1 MQQESGNAGTTGAL
15 ASAETLSR
23 RERARAA
30 AETAASQMRTQATH
44 AADWARSRYSSLDQQ
59 LEMNPR
65 SAALLALGV
74 GIIIGLLLRGRR
86 AHD

>member
-1 MQQESGNAGTTGAL
+1 MQQESGNASAAGAP
-15 ASAETLSR
+15 ASEETLSR
-23 RERARAA
+23 RERAQAA
-30 AETAASQMRTQATH
+30 AEAAASQMRAQATH
-44 AADWARSRYSSLDQQ
+44 AADWARSRYSSLDQR
-59 LEMNPR
+59 LETNPR